1 VAQIAL
7 DGVGKVYADGTEA
20 VTDLDLDVGDGEF
33 MVLVGPSG
41 CGKTTALRMVA
52 GLEEISRGTVTIG
65 DRVVNAVASKDRD
78 VAMVFQN
85 YALYPHLNVFDNIAF
100 GLRLRKIPKD
110 EIGRRVREAAE
121 VLGIDAFLDRK
132 PKNLS
137 GGQRQRVAMGRAI
150 VREPVAFLMDE
161 PLSNLDAKLRVQ
173 MRAEISRI
181 QADFGTTTIYVTH
194 DQVEAMTMGDRV
206 AVLKRGRLQQVD
218 TPQALYDSPVNL
230 FVGGFIGSP
239 SMNMVEAS
247 VESGSDGLSVS
258 FGDIRLRLPDEVT
271 SRRPSLAGYASRTV
285 VVGIRP
291 EDIEDAEL
299 ESDTPSDRRFRTTV
313 DLREALGSEVLVHFT
328 VAAPPVLTE
337 DTKEL
342 ARDLGVHE
350 GGEGARPAASSFVA
364 RLDPRTRAQER
375 ESIELVVDTE
385 RLHFFDPETG
395 LGIDS
400 GGGPDGVQPRTGGI

>member
-20 VTDLDLDVGDGEF
+20 VTDLDLDIGDGEF

-52 GLEEISRGTVTIG
+52 GLEQISHGTVRIG
-65 DRVVNAVASKDRD
+65 DRVVNNVASKDRN

-85 YALYPHLNVFDNIAF
+85 YALYPHLNVFDNMAF
-100 GLRLRKIPKD
+100 GLRLRKTPKS
-110 EIGRRVREAAE
+110 EIERRVREAAD
-121 VLGIDAFLDRK
+121 VLGIDEFLDRK

-173 MRAEISRI
+173 MRAEIARI
-181 QADFGTTTIYVTH
+181 QSDYGTTTIYVTH

-206 AVLKRGRLQQVD
+206 AVLKKGKLQQVD
-218 TPQALYDSPVNL
+218 TPQVLYDSPVNL

-239 SMNMVEAS
+239 SMNMVEATL
-247 VESGSDGLSVS
+247 EADGDHLSVS
-258 FGDIRLRLPDEVT
+258 FADIRLRLPEQLGAW
-271 SRRPSLAGYASRTV
+271 RPALCEYEGRTV
-285 VVGIRP
+285 IVGIRP
-291 EDIEDAEL
+291 EDVEDAEIAR
-299 ESDTPSDRRFRTTV
+299 DAPSDRRFRTTV

-342 ARDLGVHE
+342 ARDLGIQEAGRVPE
-350 GGEGARPAASSFVA
+350 ATTTFVA
-364 RLDPRTRAQER
+364 RLDPRTRARVR
-375 ESIELVVDTE
+375 EPIELVVDTA

-395 LGIDS
+395 LGIDN
-400 GGGPDGVQPRTGGI
+400 GGTREGPQGTGGI

>member
-1 VAQIAL
+1 VVRIAL
-7 DGVGKVYADGTEA
+7 DAVSKVYADGTEA
-20 VTDLDLDVGDGEF
+20 VTDLDLDIGDGEF

-52 GLEEISRGTVTIG
+52 GLEEISRGRVTIG
-65 DRVVNAVASKDRD
+65 DQVVNGLAPKDRN

-85 YALYPHLNVFDNIAF
+85 YALYPHLNVFENMAF
-100 GLRLRKIPKD
+100 GLRLRKTPKS
-110 EIGRRVREAAE
+110 EIERRVREAAD
-121 VLGIDAFLDRK
+121 VLGLEELLDRK

-173 MRAEISRI
+173 MRAEIARI

-206 AVLKRGRLQQVD
+206 AVIKKGRLQQVD
-218 TPQALYDSPVNL
+218 TPQVLYDSPVNL

-239 SMNMVEAS
+239 SMNMVETS
-247 VESGSDGLSVS
+247 VERDDEGLWVS
-258 FGDIRLRLPDEVT
+258 FGDIRLRMPDEVA
-271 SRRPSLAGYASRTV
+271 SKRPGLARFEGQKI

-291 EDIEDAEL
+291 EDIEDAQI
-299 ESDTPSDRRFRTTV
+299 ESDAPSDRRFRTTV

-328 VAAPPVLTE
+328 VAEPPVLTE

-342 ARDLGVHE
+342 ARDMGVHDTHQE
-350 GGEGARPAASSFVA
+350 SKTTTSTFVA
-364 RLDPRTRAQER
+364 RLDPRTHAQER
-375 ESIELVVDTE
+375 ESIELVVDTA

-395 LGIDS
+395 LGIDTE
-400 GGGPDGVQPRTGGI
+400 GGSA